1 MITIDYAAHGARVA
15 QRDALDRQVR
25 AMRLRRAAESI
36 SLDMTLGQ
44 LAALK
49 RGLVTEH
56 EESIDADDELRRA
69 PCCIVSLRLQGWG
82 EVPTT
87 GFGATPSEATAA
99 AMHALAGMI
108 EVRAEDALKRCAR
121 WLAEMER
128 LQREAA

>member
-1 MITIDYAAHGARVA
+1 MITLDYAASEARSA
-15 QRDALDRQVR
+15 QRIALDRQVR
-25 AMRLRRAAESI
+25 ALRLRRAADSV
-36 SLDMTLGQ
+36 SLDTTLGQ
-44 LAALK
+44 IAALK

-56 EESIDADDELRRA
+56 EETIDADDELRRA

-108 EVRAEDALKRCAR
+108 DIRAEDALRMCAR